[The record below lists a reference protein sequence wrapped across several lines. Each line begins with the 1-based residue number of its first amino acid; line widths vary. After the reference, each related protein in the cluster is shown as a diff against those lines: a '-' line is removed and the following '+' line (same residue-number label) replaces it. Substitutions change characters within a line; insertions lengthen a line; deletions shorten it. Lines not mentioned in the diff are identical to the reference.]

1 MKTPSHALIG
11 YGCAR
16 LFGWKGRLK
25 TAVIFGAVAPD
36 LPVAIAWSWIATAVT
51 LRDGRFHQPAIQV
64 EMDKIYFGD
73 SWLAMLH
80 SLLHSPVSLALL
92 ALAVCLTDR
101 RGCWLRPMGLAF
113 LAGALTHSATDILS
127 HVTDGPLLLWPLDD
141 TTRIAGPFSHWD
153 PAFGG
158 LWVSALEAAAATVF
172 VLAWLKIRL
181 GRLLS
186 GRQPSDR
193 RTSSFSQSITAPTAA
208 RSVAA
213 SARTIQ

>member
-1 MKTPSHALIG
+1 MKTPTHALIG

-36 LPVAIAWSWIATAVT
+36 LPVAVVWSWIATAVT

-64 EMDKIYFGD
+64 EMDKVYFGD
-73 SWLAMLH
+73 SWLSGLH

-92 ALAVCLTDR
+92 ALAVWLVDR
-101 RGCWLRPMGLAF
+101 RGTWLRPVGLAF

-141 TTRIAGPFSHWD
+141 TTRLAGPFSHWD
-153 PAFGG
+153 PTYGG
-158 LWVSALEAAAATVF
+158 LWISALEAAAATVF
-172 VLAWLKIRL
+172 VLAWLKMRL
-181 GRLLS
+181 RRLLS
-186 GRQPSDR
+186 GGQPAGGGASD
-193 RTSSFSQSITAPTAA
+193 FSQSITAPTAA